1 MAHKKNTSN
10 LTELLLQC
18 VTQPDPILS
27 MLEWLC
33 THLMEAEVDQQL
45 GAEKSR
51 ARTAGADTAAV
62 IILAVWIPEWARCTS
77 WCCSKVRQGGY
88 IPFFVTERKRSETM
102 LVQVVQEAF
111 VQGVSTRKMEKLA
124 HSLGIE
130 NLSRSQVNEMTKGL
144 NEQVEEFRNR
154 SLADTVYPVLWVD
167 ALYEKVRVD
176 GRIVSM
182 AVLIVCGVDENG
194 HRDIIAVEPMAEE
207 SKSSYGVLFQNLKDR
222 GLYTPRLIISDA
234 HSGLVSAIRE
244 SFPGASW
251 QRCKVHFMRN
261 ILVYVPQKEKKAFAA
276 VLKEIWLAPTAE
288 LARKRAYDVIDSY
301 AKRFPKAVQCLEDGL
316 EDSLAFYAFPMLDAR
331 KISSSNMIERLNR
344 EIRRRTSVIR
354 IFPNESSYIR
364 LVTTY
369 LMEYAED
376 WSVSRAY
383 ISHESIAATLT
394 TVA

>member
-1 MAHKKNTSN
+1 MAHKKNTTN

-18 VTQPDPILS
+18 VTQPDPMLS

-45 GAEKSR
+45 GAEKSQ
-51 ARTAGADTAAV
+51 RTDGRSGYRSGYRPRRLDTRMGTMYLMV
-62 IILAVWIPEWARCTS
+62 P
-77 WCCSKVRQGGY
+77 KVRQGGY
-88 IPFFVTERKRSETM
+88 IPFFVTERKRSEAM

-130 NLSRSQVNEMTKGL
+130 NLSRSQVSEMTKGL

-207 SKSSYGVLFQNLKDR
+207 SKSSYGVLFQNLRDYPEFCVTAKM
-222 GLYTPRLIISDA
+222 
-234 HSGLVSAIRE
+234 
-244 SFPGASW
+244 
-251 QRCKVHFMRN
+251 RCKIELIFQGGSGVGCAR
-261 ILVYVPQKEKKAFAA
+261 LVYN
-276 VLKEIWLAPTAE
+276 ITPTRAE
-288 LARKRAYDVIDSY
+288 VKGHPRPLGS
-301 AKRFPKAVQCLEDGL
+301 
-316 EDSLAFYAFPMLDAR
+316 
-331 KISSSNMIERLNR
+331 
-344 EIRRRTSVIR
+344 RRRRSA
-354 IFPNESSYIR
+354 P
-364 LVTTY
+364 
-369 LMEYAED
+369 
-376 WSVSRAY
+376 
-383 ISHESIAATLT
+383 
-394 TVA
+394 